1 MQTNALPMP
10 HWSCKNGHLVSVQT
24 GFMASGREALG
35 TAGAQTPQT
44 AAEPATTIAAAIL
57 IANGA
62 RFM

>member
-1 MQTNALPMP
+1 MHTKALPMP

-24 GFMASGREALG
+24 GSMALETGALG
-35 TAGAQTPQT
+35 IAGAQTPHT
-44 AAEPATTIAAAIL
+44 AADPATTIAAAML